1 MVFTYSFTAA
11 YSSQRILDKTTQPKK
26 DPTPDN
32 LGLGCKE
39 KSTMEGIVWSLTAE
53 VFPQVAAAVSW
64 SRQHPT
70 ALAQGATAASWN
82 DNTQRATEPLNLEND
97 NTL

>member
-39 KSTMEGIVWSLTAE
+39 KSTMEGIV
-53 VFPQVAAAVSW
+53 
-64 SRQHPT
+64 
-70 ALAQGATAASWN
+70 
-82 DNTQRATEPLNLEND
+82 
-97 NTL
+97 